1 MVKFI
6 PDDKVRAPSPRPF
19 WVALYV
25 SSNEKTAHTK
35 IVKTTTPDLNGS
47 NTKDMLPGLFIE
59 VEDERTAD
67 IFVGVCLDPEN
78 TVRGNIP
85 RSGLLELI
93 AYNMRLRHFNN
104 FDRIFKIS
112 GAERRLRREPFKFY
126 EAAPRTNSGI
136 RPT

>member
-6 PDDKVRAPSPRPF
+6 SDDKVRPPSPRPC

-35 IVKTTTPDLNGS
+35 IVKTTSPDLNAS
-47 NTKDMLPGLFIE
+47 NGKDMLPGLFIE
-59 VEDERTAD
+59 VNDERMAD
-67 IFVGVCLDPEN
+67 IFLSVCLDPEN

-104 FDRIFKIS
+104 FDRIFKIA
-112 GAERRLRREPFKFY
+112 GAERRLRREPFKFN
-126 EAAPRTNSGI
+126 EGAPRTSSGI
-136 RPT
+136 HQI